1 MAVMPKLAAYIV
13 MALMLAAFT
22 STASAYVIRRKID
35 VRPQT
40 RQPEVPQ
47 RTQSIRDWTGPA
59 IPATIWR

>member
-13 MALMLAAFT
+13 MALVFAAFT

-35 VRPQT
+35 VPAQT
-40 RQPEVPQ
+40 RQPKVPQ
-47 RTQSIRDWTGPA
+47 RTQAIHDWTGPA